1 MFGYEKIQLSLS
13 LSWVLFWALI
23 LVAGFYSFFVYRIT
37 LPPVSRIKKIILST
51 LRFSALLILIFI
63 LFEPILI
70 LEKKIKIEPINLV
83 FIDNSR
89 SLKSNDGTS
98 KAANVL
104 DLALKLADSDLKNN
118 LEFFSFGVGVNKIEN
133 DKLKDELNFDE
144 NVTNFNKI
152 FNPELIK
159 DKNVASITIISD
171 GVITDGST
179 PTYSAEK
186 FGLPIYTVAI
196 GDSSSRKDLVIK
208 NVIFNE
214 YVYAKTPTTISA
226 TVLNEG
232 FSGQEVNV
240 SLKEADKL
248 IEEQKIFLNNNGINS
263 VNFSYKPETSGE
275 KKLKVQIS
283 QLNGES
289 SFANNSYPFYLNVRS
304 NKIKIIIISGNP
316 GADLTFIKNSLA
328 TEDNFSINTLTQIRN
343 SEFLEL
349 NPYQK
354 IDSADIFFLLSFPNK
369 ETSQELVNKI
379 ADKIVNK
386 RKPFFILINNSTDL
400 TRLSKISP
408 ELPVILQNTGR
419 DYLLTQ
425 PQINLNEIDNPI
437 ISNNID
443 ITDWNDMP
451 PILYPSGDIRPKP
464 ESKVLVYAK
473 TESNNFKQPLIIC
486 RNFSSRRSI
495 SFLGK
500 DFWRW
505 KLQTASKKIRLFDNL
520 FINIAKWL
528 SVTDEQKPFNVK
540 TLKKFY
546 SVGDE
551 VEFVAEV
558 YDEAFNPMNDAE
570 VNIKLQSGDLKLS
583 TQLSSIGNGL
593 YEGKIQLSKSGDY
606 EFNAEAIV
614 NGKLY
619 MQSSGKFNI
628 GDLDVEMIDTKMN
641 FELLNTFAQKTNG
654 KLFFPEDYGKLREE
668 IRNRINKSSD
678 EKIVESQI
686 KLWSN
691 EWLMIISILLFSL
704 EWFLRKQNGML

>member
-179 PTYSAEK
+179 PIYSAEK
-186 FGLPIYTVAI
+186 FGLPIFTVAI

-226 TVLNEG
+226 TILNEG